1 MCNSSPGIYNVTYQ
15 SSCDKSVSHEITIN
29 PNPTIDCTD
38 YNINM
43 QNCSDLERTL
53 SAFAPLTDT
62 TNLTASINGTAVNIN
77 TPYTFSKGANTVIWS
92 LTTLCNNTI
101 TCEQTITFNL
111 NDDDGDCIT
120 NAIDEDD
127 DNDGILDVDDL
138 CYFGA
143 LEFEGLQD
151 WGGHGLGLYRD
162 NAADILPWGNY
173 EEIGIGSA
181 IPGQQTS
188 NAVPPSSVAWPQP
201 FAMSTAL
208 RFDGF
213 GSSNKQFLLG
223 KVTNKTNVQ
232 VVFLSIEKDENGNAN
247 LIFNWGKNYNY
258 NRFLIQKNVSVGQ
271 WIGVYVDFNGEIF
284 NATNA
289 TPINLSRAIRFKLV
303 NPNTK

>member
-1 MCNSSPGIYNVTYQ
+1 M
-15 SSCDKSVSHEITIN
+15 
-29 PNPTIDCTD
+29 
-38 YNINM
+38 
-43 QNCSDLERTL
+43 
-53 SAFAPLTDT
+53 
-62 TNLTASINGTAVNIN
+62 
-77 TPYTFSKGANTVIWS
+77 GA
-92 LTTLCNNTI
+92 
-101 TCEQTITFNL
+101 
-111 NDDDGDCIT
+111 
-120 NAIDEDD
+120 
-127 DNDGILDVDDL
+127 
-138 CYFGA
+138 
-143 LEFEGLQD
+143 
-151 WGGHGLGLYRD
+151 HGLGLYRD

-223 KVTNKTNVQ
+223 KVKNTNKTNVQ

-303 NPNTK
+303 NPNTQEVTSVVHNTTTDNVWLQSGQTMENNNDNGSYLGVGGFSYRPGGAQPLNYNHFHGALRHLTINTLRLGQIY